1 MKFFGLTS
9 LLFFATACSHSS
21 ANRTPADAA
30 PEAAAYQ
37 SAVDEFDVEREAR
50 RPLISHE
57 KHLPATFLQGHPT
70 DYVVVLIHGL
80 FESPFYVKGLT
91 RNFQARGFNVVEPLL
106 SKHWAK
112 PLEKL
117 NEARYQDWLADT
129 LIDVRRAHR
138 LGKKVILAGHST
150 GGLLAVYF
158 AIQNPELVDGLL
170 LWSPALALTSP
181 IYYGSYTGSHT
192 NGHINLNYNKLA
204 HKPPADPEH
213 VPFYSPLAGREVVR
227 LEQNLLDEFRR
238 SNFTAGVSVIETKQ
252 IMYGSINV
260 PVFLMNPEK
269 DTVVYRPEVD
279 LFWKA
284 LQTPKVR
291 YDLPGEDHTS
301 TPKDQDDYYPGAQN
315 PNKDFPGMI
324 NKLNS
329 FLDENFPPLK

>member
-1 MKFFGLTS
+1 MKVIS
-9 LLFFATACSHSS
+9 LALVFLATACSHGT
-21 ANRTPADAA
+21 ANRSPADAT
-30 PEAAAYQ
+30 PDSAAYQ
-37 SAVDEFDVEREAR
+37 SAAAEFDTEREAR

-70 DYVVVLIHGL
+70 DYAVVLIHGL

-91 RNFQARGFNVVEPLL
+91 RNFQARGYNVVEPLL

-117 NEARYQDWLADT
+117 NEVRYQDWLADT
-129 LIDVRRAHR
+129 LIDVRRAHK

-150 GGLLAVYF
+150 GGLLAVYL

-170 LWSPALALTSP
+170 LWSPALAVTDP
-181 IYYGSYTGSHT
+181 IYYGSYAGSHA

-213 VPFYSPLAGREVVR
+213 VPFYSPFAGREVVR

-238 SNFTAGVSVIETKQ
+238 NNFTAGVSVIETKQ
-252 IMYGSINV
+252 IMYGSIGV
-260 PVFLMNPEK
+260 PVFLVMPEIDK
-269 DTVVYRPEVD
+269 VVSRPEVD
-279 LFWKA
+279 TFFNS

-291 YDLPGEDHTS
+291 YDLTGEEHTS
-301 TPKDQDDYYPGAQN
+301 TPKDQDDYYPGAQS

-324 NKLNS
+324 KKLNG
-329 FLDENFPPLK
+329 FLDQYFPSLK